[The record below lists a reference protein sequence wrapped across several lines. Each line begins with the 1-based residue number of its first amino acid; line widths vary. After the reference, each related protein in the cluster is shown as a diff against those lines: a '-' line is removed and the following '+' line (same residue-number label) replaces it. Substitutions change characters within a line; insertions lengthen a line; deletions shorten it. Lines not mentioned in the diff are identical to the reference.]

1 VTDKLPSQDELANRL
16 RYASRLAGVGKVAS
30 SAAHELNQPL
40 NVIRMA
46 AFNLKRSIDKGRFD
60 PATALEKLAR
70 IDEQIERAARL
81 TGGMKAFSPAAQQE
95 KIPVHPSELVAIAL
109 ELLAKRFSAVDAT
122 LEYLPAGVACQAQ
135 SAPTAIQELVFNL
148 VDNAVEAY
156 ARQGPLRVDLDA
168 DNGDVPLRVIQVA
181 ERVVDNQF
189 QLRVTDTAGG
199 IAPSLLDRVQAPFV
213 TNATDGSH
221 AGLGLATCEVIAAD
235 LGGSLTLS
243 CQADGTTATVTFP
256 VTVPVAVT
264 D

>member
-1 VTDKLPSQDELANRL
+1 
-16 RYASRLAGVGKVAS
+16 
-30 SAAHELNQPL
+30 
-40 NVIRMA
+40 M
-46 AFNLKRSIDKGRFD
+46 
-60 PATALEKLAR
+60 
-70 IDEQIERAARL
+70 
-81 TGGMKAFSPAAQQE
+81 
-95 KIPVHPSELVAIAL
+95 
-109 ELLAKRFSAVDAT
+109 DAT

-168 DNGDVPLRVIQVA
+168 DNGDVPLRVIQDA